1 MRYFL
6 VANRQVYS
14 LRRAVLHPDLVVDP
28 KDQANES
35 PLGPKCMEI
44 DDFIHDVAERQA
56 SDAANTSFAKNVLS
70 NLATPE
76 TDECPIC
83 LDVMETAVIIPQ
95 CLHRW

>member
-1 MRYFL
+1 M
-6 VANRQVYS
+6 ANKRHPS

-28 KDQANES
+28 RDQMNELPS
-35 PLGPKCMEI
+35 GSECIEI
-44 DDFIHDVAERQA
+44 DSLVHDVAEQQA
-56 SDAANTSFAKNVLS
+56 SGASNMNMSFAKNVLS
-70 NLATPE
+70 NLATSQ

>member
-1 MRYFL
+1 M
-6 VANRQVYS
+6 ANKQLSS

-28 KDQANES
+28 KDQENEPPS
-35 PLGPKCMEI
+35 GSKRIEI
-44 DDFIHDVAERQA
+44 DTFIHDVAEQQTP
-56 SDAANTSFAKNVLS
+56 DAPNTSFAKNVLS

>member
-1 MRYFL
+1 
-6 VANRQVYS
+6 VAKKRLPS

-28 KDQANES
+28 RDQMDEPPS
-35 PLGPKCMEI
+35 GSKCIEI
-44 DDFIHDVAERQA
+44 DSLVHDIAEQQTSGA
-56 SDAANTSFAKNVLS
+56 SNMSFAKNVLD
-70 NLATPE
+70 NLATSE